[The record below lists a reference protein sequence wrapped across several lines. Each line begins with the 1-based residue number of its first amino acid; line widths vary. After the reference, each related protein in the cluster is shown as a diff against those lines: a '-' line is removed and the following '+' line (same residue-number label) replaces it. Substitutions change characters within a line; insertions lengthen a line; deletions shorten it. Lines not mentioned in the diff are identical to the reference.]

1 MVQKKK
7 ERFKKSRA
15 HLTII
20 QFLRNVLIEKANKK
34 GQTKRIGKNL
44 QNCKEVDTYRLQE
57 QRLTGGCFRP
67 ASLKKSPGNYTSP
80 FLVKPVIED
89 CVTAPR

>member
-15 HLTII
+15 DLTII

-57 QRLTGGCFRP
+57 QRMTGGMFSACFFEKVSWKLHLSVP
-67 ASLKKSPGNYTSP
+67 CKTGY
-80 FLVKPVIED
+80 
-89 CVTAPR
+89 